1 MWLISVALFIAT
13 VWLLL
18 HFAKIYSGRKLNYWK
33 KQGFP
38 ILEETISGW
47 DVFTG
52 KGNVSD
58 SDLEYYKELER
69 RKESYGVVMEL
80 GSPIIILRDL
90 DIARDIFIKVST

>member
-1 MWLISVALFIAT
+1 M
-13 VWLLL
+13 
-18 HFAKIYSGRKLNYWK
+18 
-33 KQGFP
+33 
-38 ILEETISGW
+38 
-47 DVFTG
+47 
-52 KGNVSD
+52 SD